1 MTLLSEVTASQN
13 IQLFD
18 AVFMTS
24 QHLHSLSI
32 VVIVIVIAVVIVKLL
47 FPKKSDC
54 LTSRH
59 IFPLDPHWFV
69 NVFYRQF
76 TCTGAIC
83 LFLHGTVISL
93 EILVEEVL
101 SFSRG

>member
-32 VVIVIVIAVVIVKLL
+32 VVIVIVIAIVIVKLL

-54 LTSRH
+54 LMSRH
-59 IFPLDPHWFV
+59 IFLLDPHWFV

-76 TCTGAIC
+76 TCKGAHMS
-83 LFLHGTVISL
+83 LFTWDCYKS
-93 EILVEEVL
+93 
-101 SFSRG
+101 

>member
-32 VVIVIVIAVVIVKLL
+32 VVIVIVIAIVIVIVIVIVILL
-47 FPKKSDC
+47 LLLLLWNDCFPKNLIVWRSFHLI
-54 LTSRH
+54 LTG
-59 IFPLDPHWFV
+59 L
-69 NVFYRQF
+69 
-76 TCTGAIC
+76 
-83 LFLHGTVISL
+83 
-93 EILVEEVL
+93 
-101 SFSRG
+101 